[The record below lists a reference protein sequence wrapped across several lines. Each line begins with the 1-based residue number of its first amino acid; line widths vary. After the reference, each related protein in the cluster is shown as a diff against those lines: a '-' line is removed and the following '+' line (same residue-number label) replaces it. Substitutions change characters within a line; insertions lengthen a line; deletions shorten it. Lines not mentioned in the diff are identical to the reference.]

1 MCGIAGVRVF
11 EGGEVVAAGL
21 RRMGCV
27 MVARGPDDEGLFI
40 GPGVGLI
47 HRRLSIL
54 DLSEL
59 GNCPMPNEDGSVQVL
74 LNGEIYNWRE
84 LRAELL
90 AHGHRF
96 RSMSDSEVL
105 SHGYEEWG
113 ENLFNRLRGMFAL
126 AIWDQLHARLLL
138 ARDRLGEKPLF
149 YLRDR
154 RYTLF
159 ASSIPALLGYDEKSR
174 PLNPDAIVCCL
185 SHSFIPA
192 THTVWNGIEVFPPA
206 HYGVING
213 DGELSLHRYW
223 NFPDER
229 PRAVAASVAEDEVE
243 RVIDD
248 SVRRCLDA
256 DVPVGVFL
264 SGGVDSS
271 LVAALAAHHHQ
282 GLHSFSVGFE
292 ESAWSELDYA
302 RRVAS
307 HLGLK
312 HHEIIV
318 HPRDV
323 LKILPTLVWHYGQP
337 FGDAAAVPTYM
348 VSMLARQQ
356 VKVCLSGDG
365 GDESFAG
372 YWRVQSG
379 VYAARFAALVPPIL
393 RRYLV
398 PPIAGFLGSMGT
410 RVAALN
416 TLSLAT
422 PGNGYTN
429 SQSWHDTLAEVAG
442 PALRPGLDHDRVACR
457 VGRAYNREGA
467 TVIQRLLFDDFQV
480 QLPDAYLTKVDV
492 ASMAASL
499 EVRAPLLDV
508 AVLESAW
515 RLPDRMKLHWGQRK
529 WLLKRIAA
537 RLVPREVVYRPKMGF
552 ALPLPEWFQGEV
564 GFVLERLLK
573 ESAAE
578 REGWIDSKR
587 VIAELEDHRSGKRD
601 NHNRLWLILCLELWF
616 RIATGELDYHAD
628 ISNGHLA
635 VGRRRSDTSRRDSS
649 VDGSLVTRSDST
661 TPFPSL

>member
-11 EGGEVVAAGL
+11 EGSEVVAAGL
-21 RRMGCV
+21 RRMGY
-27 MVARGPDDEGLFI
+27 MMAARGPDDEGLFV

-59 GNCPMPNEDGSVQVL
+59 GNCPMPNEDGSIQTL

-84 LRAELL
+84 LRAELV
-90 AHGHRF
+90 AQGHCF

-113 ENLFNRLRGMFAL
+113 EALFTRLRGMFAL
-126 AIWDQLHARLLL
+126 AIWDQPRSRLLL

-149 YLRDR
+149 HLRDGGQI
-154 RYTLF
+154 LF
-159 ASSIPALLGYDEKSR
+159 ASSIPALLAYDEKPR
-174 PLNPDAIVCCL
+174 LLNPDALVCCL

-206 HYGVING
+206 HYGVINV

-223 NFPDER
+223 NFPDHR
-229 PRAVAASVAEDEVE
+229 RRAITLSVAEREVE

-271 LVAALAAHHHQ
+271 LVAALAARHHQ
-282 GLHSFSVGFE
+282 GLRSFSVGFE

-302 RRVAS
+302 RRVAR
-307 HLGLK
+307 HLGLE
-312 HHEIIV
+312 HYEIIV
-318 HPRDV
+318 HPTDV
-323 LKILPTLVWHYGQP
+323 LKILPALVWHYGQP
-337 FGDAAAVPTYM
+337 FGDASAVPSYI
-348 VSMLARQQ
+348 VSMLARQH

-379 VYAARFAALVPPIL
+379 VYAARYGALVPRL
-393 RRYLV
+393 FRRNLV
-398 PPIAGFLGSMGT
+398 PPLAGLFGRIGG
-410 RVAALN
+410 RVAAVN
-416 TLSLAT
+416 ALSLAE
-422 PGNGYTN
+422 PGAGYTN
-429 SQSWHDTLAEVAG
+429 SQSWHEMLGEVAG
-442 PALRPGLDHDRVACR
+442 PALRPGLDHDRITCR
-457 VGRAYNREGA
+457 VGRGLDRENT
-467 TVIQRLLFDDFQV
+467 TVVQKLLFDDFQV
-480 QLPDAYLTKVDV
+480 QLPDQYLTKVDV

-508 AVLESAW
+508 AVLETAW

-537 RLVPREVVYRPKMGF
+537 RLVPHEVIYRPKMGF
-552 ALPLPEWFQGEV
+552 ALPLPQWFQGEI
-564 GFVLERLLK
+564 GSVLERFLK
-573 ESAAE
+573 DSVAE

-587 VIAELEDHRSGKRD
+587 VLRELEDHRTGKRD
-601 NHNRLWLILCLELWF
+601 NHSRLWLSFCLEIWF
-616 RIATGELDYHAD
+616 RLVTGELDCHAD
-628 ISNGHLA
+628 ISIGHLA

-649 VDGSLVTRSDST
+649 ADISLFTGNAST
-661 TPFPSL
+661 ARFQ